1 MADLSPVTS
10 VIVDSVN
17 EAFAFLSEPVL
28 RTAGKYLSKAIYFLN
43 RKEIN
48 TEKQY
53 LSLIKIFFRR
63 YELKYDIGFIKSI
76 LSEHNMVIDY
86 TRIKKIDLIRKIALI
101 CLRTKIFRL

>member
-1 MADLSPVTS
+1 MKNN
-10 VIVDSVN
+10 IY
-17 EAFAFLSEPVL
+17 L
-28 RTAGKYLSKAIYFLN
+28 RNKRIYQKYLSKAIYFLN